1 MASWSQKAGTYG
13 LFYMTLVPSRWLLCS
28 GNSRMYSVL
37 LPVFCQLLLCH
48 TIPFS
53 DLSETL
59 VEHSAL
65 SVVDG
70 RPWDMHRPLEGDC
83 ELQLKSFHDLD
94 PFHVNKAFWR
104 SCSFLLGYAC
114 ESVFGENV
122 PIKLHSFPPPNG
134 MYQFYGCAI
143 PQRCNKNSQL

>member
-1 MASWSQKAGTYG
+1 
-13 LFYMTLVPSRWLLCS
+13 
-28 GNSRMYSVL
+28 MY
-37 LPVFCQLLLCH
+37 
-48 TIPFS
+48 PFS

-65 SVVDG
+65 SIVDG

-134 MYQFYGCAI
+134 IYQFYGYTIKEIRKSFCFLHI
-143 PQRCNKNSQL
+143 PWVFYVGSFKVEKI

>member
-1 MASWSQKAGTYG
+1 
-13 LFYMTLVPSRWLLCS
+13 
-28 GNSRMYSVL
+28 MY
-37 LPVFCQLLLCH
+37 PV
-48 TIPFS
+48 S

-94 PFHVNKAFWR
+94 PFHVNKVPFIYYV
-104 SCSFLLGYAC
+104 STKLNLITYFL
-114 ESVFGENV
+114 
-122 PIKLHSFPPPNG
+122 
-134 MYQFYGCAI
+134 Q
-143 PQRCNKNSQL
+143 KN

>member
-1 MASWSQKAGTYG
+1 MSTK
-13 LFYMTLVPSRWLLCS
+13 FY
-28 GNSRMYSVL
+28 
-37 LPVFCQLLLCH
+37 
-48 TIPFS
+48 PFS

-134 MYQFYGCAI
+134 MYQFYGCTI
-143 PQRCNKNSQL
+143 TQRCKKIGNFKKQARRCLSKLVGDKSMWWRNLPVLIGIGLT

>member
-1 MASWSQKAGTYG
+1 MLG
-13 LFYMTLVPSRWLLCS
+13 L
-28 GNSRMYSVL
+28 
-37 LPVFCQLLLCH
+37 
-48 TIPFS
+48 IKK
-53 DLSETL
+53 
-59 VEHSAL
+59 SAY
-65 SVVDG
+65 VIYE
-70 RPWDMHRPLEGDC
+70 WPLIEGDC

-134 MYQFYGCAI
+134 MYQIYGY
-143 PQRCNKNSQL
+143 